1 MNGMDYDVIVLGG
14 GVTGCAAARE
24 LARYQLKCC
33 LMDRAEDVCCG
44 TSKANSAIVHAG
56 YDAVPGSRKARFN
69 VEGNAMMGPLSEEL
83 DFEFQRN
90 GSMVLCFS
98 KDEEGGLQTLYERGQ
113 ANGVPDLRI
122 LTGDE
127 ARELEPN
134 LSDQVTAA
142 LLAPSGGIVCPYELT
157 IAAAGN
163 AMDNGVRLY
172 TGFEVVSADFADG
185 VWTLVS
191 AAGDQVQARY
201 VINAAGLFSDRV
213 AALLGDTGYHLFPR
227 RGEYLLLDRDQGQMV
242 SHTIFQCPS
251 AMGKGILV
259 TPTVDGNLL
268 LGPTSENRED
278 REDTATTAEG
288 LATVARLAAKSVPSV
303 NLRAVITSFT
313 GLRSCSPGHDFV
325 IESSKN
331 RPQLVEITGIESP
344 GLSSAPAIA
353 EYAVGLLK
361 EMGLPLHEKADFN
374 PIRRPIPRFRE
385 MDIQQR
391 RALIQEDAR
400 FGQIICR
407 CETVTEGE
415 IVRALHQNPP
425 AHDLDGVKRRTRT
438 GMGRCN
444 GGFCTPQA
452 VEIIARELGIPVEQ
466 VTKCGGDSR
475 LLVGKTKEGGQDA

>member
-1 MNGMDYDVIVLGG
+1 MMDVAVIGA
-14 GVTGCAAARE
+14 GVVGALIARE
-24 LARYQLKCC
+24 LSRYQL
-33 LMDRAEDVCCG
+33 DVCMLEKADDVAMG

-56 YDAVPGSRKARFN
+56 FDCQPGSVMAKMN
-69 VEGNAMMGPLSEEL
+69 VRGNAMMDQLTRELSVP
-83 DFEFQRN
+83 FKRN
-90 GSMVLCFS
+90 GSMVLAFG
-98 KDEEGGLQTLYERGQ
+98 EEDAGTLQILLDRGIQ
-113 ANGVPDLRI
+113 NGVPGVEI
-122 LTGDE
+122 VSGDR

-134 LSDQVTAA
+134 ISGNVTAA
-142 LLAPSGGIVCPYELT
+142 LVAPSGGIVCPYELT

-185 VWTLVS
+185 DWTLVS
-191 AAGDQVQARY
+191 AAGDQVEARY

-213 AALLGDTGYHLFPR
+213 AALLGDTEYHLFPR

>member
-1 MNGMDYDVIVLGG
+1 MMDVAVIGA
-14 GVTGCAAARE
+14 GVVGALIARE
-24 LARYQLKCC
+24 LSRYQL
-33 LMDRAEDVCCG
+33 DVCMLEKADDVAMG

-56 YDAVPGSRKARFN
+56 FDCQPGSVMAKMN
-69 VEGNAMMGPLSEEL
+69 VRGNAMMDQLTRELSVP
-83 DFEFQRN
+83 FKRN
-90 GSMVLCFS
+90 GSMVLAFG
-98 KDEEGGLQTLYERGQ
+98 EEDAGTLQILLDRGIQ
-113 ANGVPDLRI
+113 NGVPGVEI
-122 LTGDE
+122 VSGDR
-127 ARELEPN
+127 ALELEPN
-134 LSDQVTAA
+134 ISGNVTAA
-142 LLAPSGGIVCPYELT
+142 LVAPSGGIVCPYELT

-172 TGFEVVSADFADG
+172 TGFEVISADFADG

-213 AALLGDTGYHLFPR
+213 AALLGDREYHLFPR

-425 AHDLDGVKRRTRT
+425 AHDLDGIKRRTRT

>member
-1 MNGMDYDVIVLGG
+1 MMDVAVIGA
-14 GVTGCAAARE
+14 GVVGALIARE
-24 LARYQLKCC
+24 LSRYQL
-33 LMDRAEDVCCG
+33 DVCMLEKADDVAMG

-56 YDAVPGSRKARFN
+56 FDCQPGSVMAKMN
-69 VEGNAMMGPLSEEL
+69 VRGNAMMDQLTRELSVP
-83 DFEFQRN
+83 FKRN
-90 GSMVLCFS
+90 GSMVLAFG
-98 KDEEGGLQTLYERGQ
+98 EEDAGTLQILLDRGIQ
-113 ANGVPDLRI
+113 NGVPGVEI
-122 LTGDE
+122 VSGDR

-134 LSDQVTAA
+134 ISGNVTAA
-142 LLAPSGGIVCPYELT
+142 LVAPSGGIVCPYELT

-172 TGFEVVSADFADG
+172 IGFEVVSADFADG

-191 AAGDQVQARY
+191 AAGDQVEARY

-213 AALLGDTGYHLFPR
+213 AALLGDTEYHLFPR

-385 MDIQQR
+385 MDIEQR

>member
-1 MNGMDYDVIVLGG
+1 MMDVAVIGA
-14 GVTGCAAARE
+14 GVVGALIARE
-24 LARYQLKCC
+24 LSRYQL
-33 LMDRAEDVCCG
+33 DVCMLEKADDVAMG

-56 YDAVPGSRKARFN
+56 FDCQPGSVMAKMN
-69 VEGNAMMGPLSEEL
+69 VRGNAMMDQLTRELSVP
-83 DFEFQRN
+83 FKRN
-90 GSMVLCFS
+90 GSMVLAFG
-98 KDEEGGLQTLYERGQ
+98 EEDAGTLQILLDRGIQ
-113 ANGVPDLRI
+113 NGVPGVEI
-122 LTGDE
+122 VSGDR

-134 LSDQVTAA
+134 ISGNVTAA
-142 LLAPSGGIVCPYELT
+142 LVAPSGGIVCPYELT

-191 AAGDQVQARY
+191 AAGDQVEARY
-201 VINAAGLFSDRV
+201 VVNAAGLFSDQV
-213 AALLGDTGYHLFPR
+213 AVLLGDTEYHLFPR

-331 RPQLVEITGIESP
+331 RPQLVEIIGIESP

>member
-1 MNGMDYDVIVLGG
+1 MMDVAVIGA
-14 GVTGCAAARE
+14 GVVGALIARE
-24 LARYQLKCC
+24 LSRYQL
-33 LMDRAEDVCCG
+33 DVCMLEKADDVAMG

-56 YDAVPGSRKARFN
+56 FDCQPGSVMAKMN
-69 VEGNAMMGPLSEEL
+69 VRGNAMMDQLTRELSVP
-83 DFEFQRN
+83 FKRN
-90 GSMVLCFS
+90 GSMVLAFG
-98 KDEEGGLQTLYERGQ
+98 EEDAGTLQILLDRGIQ
-113 ANGVPDLRI
+113 NGVPGVEI
-122 LTGDE
+122 VSGDR

-134 LSDQVTAA
+134 ISGNVTAA
-142 LLAPSGGIVCPYELT
+142 LVAPSGGIVCPYELT

-191 AAGDQVQARY
+191 AAGDQVEARY

-213 AALLGDTGYHLFPR
+213 AALLGDTEYHLFPR

>member
-1 MNGMDYDVIVLGG
+1 MMDVAVIGA
-14 GVTGCAAARE
+14 GVVGALIARE
-24 LARYQLKCC
+24 LSRYQL
-33 LMDRAEDVCCG
+33 DVCMLEKADDVAMG

-56 YDAVPGSRKARFN
+56 FDCQPGSVMAKMN
-69 VEGNAMMGPLSEEL
+69 VRGNAMMDQLTRELSVP
-83 DFEFQRN
+83 FKRN
-90 GSMVLCFS
+90 GSMVLAFG
-98 KDEEGGLQTLYERGQ
+98 EEDAGTLQILLDRGIQ
-113 ANGVPDLRI
+113 NGVPGVEI
-122 LTGDE
+122 VSGDR

-134 LSDQVTAA
+134 ISGNVTAA
-142 LLAPSGGIVCPYELT
+142 LVAPSGGIVCPYELT

-172 TGFEVVSADFADG
+172 TGFEVISADFADG

-191 AAGDQVQARY
+191 AAGDQVEARY

-213 AALLGDTGYHLFPR
+213 AALLGDTEYHLFPR

-385 MDIQQR
+385 MHIQQR

>member
-1 MNGMDYDVIVLGG
+1 MMDVAVIGA
-14 GVTGCAAARE
+14 GVVGALIARE
-24 LARYQLKCC
+24 LSRYQL
-33 LMDRAEDVCCG
+33 DVCMLEKADDVAMG

-56 YDAVPGSRKARFN
+56 FDCQPGSVMAKMN
-69 VEGNAMMGPLSEEL
+69 VRGNAMMDQLTRELSVP
-83 DFEFQRN
+83 FKRN
-90 GSMVLCFS
+90 GSMVLAFG
-98 KDEEGGLQTLYERGQ
+98 EEDAGTLQILLDRGIQ
-113 ANGVPDLRI
+113 NGVPGVEI
-122 LTGDE
+122 VSGDR

-134 LSDQVTAA
+134 ISGNVTAA
-142 LLAPSGGIVCPYELT
+142 LVAPSGGIVCPYELT

-185 VWTLVS
+185 GWTLVS
-191 AAGDQVQARY
+191 AAGDQVEARY
-201 VINAAGLFSDRV
+201 VINAAGLFSDQV

-466 VTKCGGDSR
+466 VTKCGGDYR

>member
-1 MNGMDYDVIVLGG
+1 MMDVAVIGA
-14 GVTGCAAARE
+14 GVVGALIARE
-24 LARYQLKCC
+24 LSRYQL
-33 LMDRAEDVCCG
+33 DVCMLEKADDVAMG

-56 YDAVPGSRKARFN
+56 FDCQPGSVMAKMN
-69 VEGNAMMGPLSEEL
+69 VRGNAMMDQLTRELSVP
-83 DFEFQRN
+83 FKRN
-90 GSMVLCFS
+90 GSMVLAFG
-98 KDEEGGLQTLYERGQ
+98 EEDAGTLQILLDRGIQ
-113 ANGVPDLRI
+113 NGVPGVEI
-122 LTGDE
+122 VSGDR

-134 LSDQVTAA
+134 ISGNVTAA
-142 LLAPSGGIVCPYELT
+142 LVAPSGGIVCPYELT

-172 TGFEVVSADFADG
+172 IGFEVVSADFADG

-213 AALLGDTGYHLFPR
+213 AALLGDTEYHLFPH

-385 MDIQQR
+385 MDIEQR

>member
-1 MNGMDYDVIVLGG
+1 MKRTRVRCKY
-14 GVTGCAAARE
+14 C
-24 LARYQLKCC
+24 
-33 LMDRAEDVCCG
+33 
-44 TSKANSAIVHAG
+44 
-56 YDAVPGSRKARFN
+56 
-69 VEGNAMMGPLSEEL
+69 
-83 DFEFQRN
+83 
-90 GSMVLCFS
+90 
-98 KDEEGGLQTLYERGQ
+98 
-113 ANGVPDLRI
+113 
-122 LTGDE
+122 LTGVSKTACQALRLFSGDR

-134 LSDQVTAA
+134 ISGNVTAA
-142 LLAPSGGIVCPYELT
+142 LVAPSGGIVCPYELT

-163 AMDNGVRLY
+163 AMDNGVRCIPALRLY
-172 TGFEVVSADFADG
+172 RLILQTG

-191 AAGDQVQARY
+191 AAGDQVEARY
-201 VINAAGLFSDRV
+201 VVNAAGLFSDWV

-313 GLRSCSPGHDFV
+313 GLRSCSLRHDFV

-344 GLSSAPAIA
+344 GLSLAPAIA

-374 PIRRPIPRFRE
+374 PIRRRF
-385 MDIQQR
+385 
-391 RALIQEDAR
+391 
-400 FGQIICR
+400 
-407 CETVTEGE
+407 
-415 IVRALHQNPP
+415 P
-425 AHDLDGVKRRTRT
+425 AS
-438 GMGRCN
+438 GRWTLNN
-444 GGFCTPQA
+444 GGH
-452 VEIIARELGIPVEQ
+452 
-466 VTKCGGDSR
+466 
-475 LLVGKTKEGGQDA
+475 

>member
-1 MNGMDYDVIVLGG
+1 MMDVAVIGA
-14 GVTGCAAARE
+14 GVVGALIARE
-24 LARYQLKCC
+24 LSRYQL
-33 LMDRAEDVCCG
+33 DVCMLEKADDVAMG

-56 YDAVPGSRKARFN
+56 FDCQPGSVMAKMN
-69 VEGNAMMGPLSEEL
+69 VRGNAMMDQLTRELSVP
-83 DFEFQRN
+83 FKRN
-90 GSMVLCFS
+90 GSMVLAFG
-98 KDEEGGLQTLYERGQ
+98 EEDAGTLQILLDRGIQ
-113 ANGVPDLRI
+113 NGVPGVEI
-122 LTGDE
+122 VSGDR

-134 LSDQVTAA
+134 ISGNVTAA
-142 LLAPSGGIVCPYELT
+142 LVAPSGGIVCPYELT

-185 VWTLVS
+185 DWTLVS
-191 AAGDQVQARY
+191 AAGDQVEARY

>member
-1 MNGMDYDVIVLGG
+1 MMDVAVIGA
-14 GVTGCAAARE
+14 GVVGALIARE
-24 LARYQLKCC
+24 LSRYQL
-33 LMDRAEDVCCG
+33 DVCMLEKADDVAMG

-56 YDAVPGSRKARFN
+56 FDCQPGSVMAKMN
-69 VEGNAMMGPLSEEL
+69 VRGNAMMDQLTRELSVP
-83 DFEFQRN
+83 FKRN
-90 GSMVLCFS
+90 GSMVLAFG
-98 KDEEGGLQTLYERGQ
+98 EEDAGTLQILLDRGIQ
-113 ANGVPDLRI
+113 NGVPGVEI
-122 LTGDE
+122 VSGDR

-134 LSDQVTAA
+134 ISGNVTAA
-142 LLAPSGGIVCPYELT
+142 LVAPSGGIVCPYELT

-185 VWTLVS
+185 GWTLVS
-191 AAGDQVQARY
+191 AAGDQVEARY
-201 VINAAGLFSDRV
+201 VVNAAGLFSDWV

-313 GLRSCSPGHDFV
+313 GLRSCSLRHDFV

>member
-1 MNGMDYDVIVLGG
+1 MMDVAVIGA
-14 GVTGCAAARE
+14 GVVGALIARE
-24 LARYQLKCC
+24 LSRYQL
-33 LMDRAEDVCCG
+33 DVCMLEKADDVAMG

-56 YDAVPGSRKARFN
+56 FDCQPGSVMAKMN
-69 VEGNAMMGPLSEEL
+69 VRGNAMMDQLTRELSVP
-83 DFEFQRN
+83 FKRN
-90 GSMVLCFS
+90 GSMVLAFG
-98 KDEEGGLQTLYERGQ
+98 EEDAGTLQILLDRGIQ
-113 ANGVPDLRI
+113 NGVPGVEI
-122 LTGDE
+122 VSGDR

-134 LSDQVTAA
+134 ISGNVTAA
-142 LLAPSGGIVCPYELT
+142 LVAPSGGIVCPYELT

-172 TGFEVVSADFADG
+172 TGFEVISADFADG

-213 AALLGDTGYHLFPR
+213 AVLLGDTEYHLFSR

-374 PIRRPIPRFRE
+374 PSRRPIPRFRE
-385 MDIQQR
+385 MDIEQR

>member
-1 MNGMDYDVIVLGG
+1 MMDVAVIGA
-14 GVTGCAAARE
+14 GVVGALIARE
-24 LARYQLKCC
+24 LSRYQL
-33 LMDRAEDVCCG
+33 DVCMLEKADDVAMG

-56 YDAVPGSRKARFN
+56 FDCQPGSVMAKMN
-69 VEGNAMMGPLSEEL
+69 VRGNAMMDQLTRELSVP
-83 DFEFQRN
+83 FKRN
-90 GSMVLCFS
+90 GSMVLAFG
-98 KDEEGGLQTLYERGQ
+98 EEDAGTLQILLDRGIQ
-113 ANGVPDLRI
+113 NGVPGVEI
-122 LTGDE
+122 VSGDR

-134 LSDQVTAA
+134 ISGNVTAA
-142 LLAPSGGIVCPYELT
+142 LVAPSGGIVCPYELT

-213 AALLGDTGYHLFPR
+213 AALLGDTEYHLFPR

-466 VTKCGGDSR
+466 VTKCGGDSQ

>member
-1 MNGMDYDVIVLGG
+1 MMDVAVIGA
-14 GVTGCAAARE
+14 GVVGALIARE
-24 LARYQLKCC
+24 LSRYQL
-33 LMDRAEDVCCG
+33 DVCMLEKADDVAMG

-56 YDAVPGSRKARFN
+56 FDCQPGSVMAKMN
-69 VEGNAMMGPLSEEL
+69 VRGNAMMDQLTRELSVP
-83 DFEFQRN
+83 FKRN
-90 GSMVLCFS
+90 GSMVLAFG
-98 KDEEGGLQTLYERGQ
+98 EEDAGTLQILLDRGIQ
-113 ANGVPDLRI
+113 NGVPGVEI
-122 LTGDE
+122 VSGDR
-127 ARELEPN
+127 ARELEPKISGN
-134 LSDQVTAA
+134 VTAA
-142 LLAPSGGIVCPYELT
+142 LVAPSGGIVCPYELT

-191 AAGDQVQARY
+191 AAGDQVEARY
-201 VINAAGLFSDRV
+201 VVNAAGLFSDWV

-313 GLRSCSPGHDFV
+313 GLRSCSPGDDFV

-385 MDIQQR
+385 MDIEQR

-407 CETVTEGE
+407 CETVTKGE

>member
-1 MNGMDYDVIVLGG
+1 MDVAVIGA
-14 GVTGCAAARE
+14 GVVGALIARE
-24 LARYQLKCC
+24 LSRYEL
-33 LMDRAEDVCCG
+33 DVCMLEKADDVAMG
-44 TSKANSAIVHAG
+44 TSKANSAIIHAG
-56 YDAVPGSRKARFN
+56 FDCQPGSVMARMN
-69 VEGNAMMGPLSEEL
+69 VRGNAMMDELAKQLSVP
-83 DFEFQRN
+83 FKRN
-90 GSMVLCFS
+90 GSMVLAFN
-98 KDEEGGLQTLYERGQ
+98 EEDVGTLQVLLDRGIK
-113 ANGVPDLRI
+113 NGVPGVKI
-122 LTGDE
+122 VSGDE
-127 ARELEPN
+127 AREMEPN
-134 LSDQVTAA
+134 VSGEVVAA
-142 LLAPSGGIVCPYELT
+142 LVAPSGGIVCPYELT

-163 AMDNGVRLY
+163 AMDNGVKLI
-172 TGFEVVSADFADG
+172 TGFEVVDARFDKG

-191 AAGDQVQARY
+191 ADGEEVQAKY
-201 VINAAGLFSDRV
+201 VVNAAGLFSDRV
-213 AALLGDTGYHLFPR
+213 AALLGDADYHVFPR
-227 RGEYLLLDRDQGQMV
+227 RGEYLLLDRDQGKMV

-251 AMGKGILV
+251 VMGKGILV

-288 LATVARLAAKSVPSV
+288 LATVARLASKSVPGV

-313 GLRSCSPGHDFV
+313 GLRSCSKEHDFV
-325 IESSKN
+325 IEPSKN

-353 EYAVGLLK
+353 EYAVSLLA
-361 EMGLPLHEKADFN
+361 EMGVQLKEKADFN
-374 PIRRPIPRFRE
+374 PIRHPIPRFRE
-385 MDIQQR
+385 MDIEER
-391 RALIQEDAR
+391 RKLIAEDAR

-466 VTKCGGDSR
+466 VTKCGGASR
-475 LLVGKTKEGGQDA
+475 LLVGKAKEGDLDA

>member
-1 MNGMDYDVIVLGG
+1 MMDVAVIGA
-14 GVTGCAAARE
+14 GVVGALIARE
-24 LARYQLKCC
+24 LSRYQL
-33 LMDRAEDVCCG
+33 DVCMLEKADDVAMG

-56 YDAVPGSRKARFN
+56 FDCQPGSVMAKMN
-69 VEGNAMMGPLSEEL
+69 VRGNAMMDQLARELSVP
-83 DFEFQRN
+83 FKRN
-90 GSMVLCFS
+90 GSMVLAFG
-98 KDEEGGLQTLYERGQ
+98 EEDNGTLQTLLDRGIQ
-113 ANGVPDLRI
+113 NGVPGVEI
-122 LTGDE
+122 VSGDR

-134 LSDQVTAA
+134 ISGNVTAA
-142 LLAPSGGIVCPYELT
+142 LVAPSGGIVCPYELT

-191 AAGDQVQARY
+191 AAGDQVEARY
-201 VINAAGLFSDRV
+201 VVNAAGLFSDRV
-213 AALLGDTGYHLFPR
+213 AVLLGDTEYHLFPR

-278 REDTATTAEG
+278 REDTETTADG
-288 LATVARLAAKSVPSV
+288 LATVARLAAKSVPAV

-331 RPQLVEITGIESP
+331 QPQLVEITGIESP

-353 EYAVGLLK
+353 EYAVSLLK
-361 EMGLPLHEKADFN
+361 EMGLALDEKADFN

-385 MDIQQR
+385 MDIEQR

>member
-1 MNGMDYDVIVLGG
+1 MMDVAVIGA
-14 GVTGCAAARE
+14 GVVGALIARE
-24 LARYQLKCC
+24 LSRYQL
-33 LMDRAEDVCCG
+33 DVCMLEKADDVAMG

-56 YDAVPGSRKARFN
+56 FDCQPGSVMAKMN
-69 VEGNAMMGPLSEEL
+69 VRGNAMMDQLTRELSVP
-83 DFEFQRN
+83 FKRN
-90 GSMVLCFS
+90 GSMVLAFG
-98 KDEEGGLQTLYERGQ
+98 EEDAGTLQRLLDRGIQ
-113 ANGVPDLRI
+113 NGVPGVEI
-122 LTGDE
+122 VSGDR

-134 LSDQVTAA
+134 ISGNVTAA
-142 LLAPSGGIVCPYELT
+142 LVAPGGGIVCPYELT

-213 AALLGDTGYHLFPR
+213 AALLGDREYHLFPR

>member
-1 MNGMDYDVIVLGG
+1 MMDVAVIGA
-14 GVTGCAAARE
+14 GVVGALIARE
-24 LARYQLKCC
+24 LSRYQL
-33 LMDRAEDVCCG
+33 DVCMLEKADDVAMG

-56 YDAVPGSRKARFN
+56 FDCQPGSVMAKMN
-69 VEGNAMMGPLSEEL
+69 VRGNAMMDQLTRELSVP
-83 DFEFQRN
+83 FKRN
-90 GSMVLCFS
+90 GSMVLAFG
-98 KDEEGGLQTLYERGQ
+98 EEDAGTLQILLDRGIQ
-113 ANGVPDLRI
+113 NGVPGVEI
-122 LTGDE
+122 VSGDR

-134 LSDQVTAA
+134 ISGNVTAA
-142 LLAPSGGIVCPYELT
+142 LVAPSGGIVCPYELT

-185 VWTLVS
+185 DWTLVS
-191 AAGDQVQARY
+191 AAGDQVEARY

-213 AALLGDTGYHLFPR
+213 AALLGDTEYHLFPR

-466 VTKCGGDSR
+466 VTKCGGDSQ